1 MREESGDRY
10 SVRIGGDVSG
20 QVVAGRNNTVSRI
33 DTDPSTRAQIT
44 DDDLAQ
50 LRAEFAAVRALVQA
64 EGGDKS
70 EQASERIDEL
80 EEAVTGPTP
89 DLSTMAY
96 VRRWFARNLPKLAGA
111 ITGLL
116 IHPVAGKLAEAAGD
130 TIAAEFGRLIESGV
144 G

>member
-1 MREESGDRY
+1 MHEESGDRY
-10 SVRIGGDVSG
+10 NVRIGGDASG

-33 DTDPSTRAQIT
+33 DTGPSARAQIT

-50 LRAEFAAVRALVQA
+50 LRSEFAAVRALVQV

-70 EQASERIDEL
+70 EQANERIDEL

-89 DLSTMAY
+89 NLSTMAY
-96 VRRWFARNLPKLAGA
+96 VRRWFARNLPKLASA
-111 ITGLL
+111 IEGLL

-130 TIAAEFGRLIESGV
+130 TIAAEFRRLIESG
-144 G
+144 GG